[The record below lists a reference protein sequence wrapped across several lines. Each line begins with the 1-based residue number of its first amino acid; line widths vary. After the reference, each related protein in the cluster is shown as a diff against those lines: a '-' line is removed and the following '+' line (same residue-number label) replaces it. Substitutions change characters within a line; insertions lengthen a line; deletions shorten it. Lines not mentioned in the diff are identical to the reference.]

1 MGEFVVQKLPTFW
14 AVTSGEV
21 IFARCRSAPEA
32 IRAAVET
39 AAAIAKRGREAQVL
53 FEDPDDGTRVIWDS
67 TRDGFSTG

>member
-1 MGEFVVQKLPTFW
+1 MQVG
-14 AVTSGEV
+14 A
-21 IFARCRSAPEA
+21 EA